1 VIEPTFQG
9 ELMLAGWAETHNG
22 GAKVTFWLPDTAD
35 LDTFRGLT
43 VKKGNT
49 AGQRFAAVLV
59 EIGDDE
65 QPKQNPAA
73 VPTTSAEPSIP
84 SEGSGAPSVGPPKGG
99 PLARLAGQ
107 WCADETFRRW
117 LVDEFGV
124 ICEDEARA
132 AEVVREAC
140 IIKSRAELDS
150 TPTAAVL
157 FNDLFREPYM
167 AYLKARG

>member
-1 VIEPTFQG
+1 
-9 ELMLAGWAETHNG
+9 MLAGWAETHNG

-65 QPKQNPAA
+65 QPKRDTPSGSTAPEGPGRDHADAPTQSAPPASSPA
-73 VPTTSAEPSIP
+73 Q
-84 SEGSGAPSVGPPKGG
+84 KGG

-117 LVDEFGV
+117 LIDEFGV